1 MQRPVMQTSGVLE
14 SLGKVFSAIRERRE
28 EIEEARRMPLDIV
41 QALSRAGVFGLS
53 VPRAIGGE
61 EASPLDILRVI
72 EAVAAAD
79 GSAGWSTMIGI
90 GSNVSAGYMD
100 ETGAKE
106 VFTDP
111 LAPTAGIAAP
121 TGSAVRVDGGV
132 MVDGRWSFASG
143 ITHCQWVWAGCLVM
157 EEGNPRKTPFGPEI
171 VHAWMPVRD
180 VVIHDVWHV
189 SGLCGTGSNDFSAK
203 ELFVPNHR
211 LFALLDPTGHRREPL
226 YQMPPLLLFTFQVAA
241 VSLGIARAALDELNE
256 IAQTKKPTLY
266 NQVLADKAVVHVEL
280 ARAEAAVLGARAFLY
295 DTVKNMWESVSR
307 GGVPTKRDLAVG
319 HIAATQA

>member
-121 TGSAVRVDGGV
+121 TGSAIRVRSEGRRVGKGG
-132 MVDGRWSFASG
+132 G
-143 ITHCQWVWAGCLVM
+143 
-157 EEGNPRKTPFGPEI
+157 FG
-171 VHAWMPVRD
+171 
-180 VVIHDVWHV
+180 
-189 SGLCGTGSNDFSAK
+189 
-203 ELFVPNHR
+203 
-211 LFALLDPTGHRREPL
+211 
-226 YQMPPLLLFTFQVAA
+226 
-241 VSLGIARAALDELNE
+241 
-256 IAQTKKPTLY
+256 
-266 NQVLADKAVVHVEL
+266 
-280 ARAEAAVLGARAFLY
+280 
-295 DTVKNMWESVSR
+295 
-307 GGVPTKRDLAVG
+307 
-319 HIAATQA
+319 AT